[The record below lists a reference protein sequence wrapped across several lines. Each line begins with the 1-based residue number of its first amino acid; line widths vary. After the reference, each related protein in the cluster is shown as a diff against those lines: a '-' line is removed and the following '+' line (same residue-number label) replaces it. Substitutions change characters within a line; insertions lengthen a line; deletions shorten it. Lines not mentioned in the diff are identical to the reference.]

1 MKKLVSSHDSLN
13 YLLRINY
20 SMSFSK
26 GAPYKKYQCRYFDE
40 TGRPLTPCKQGDRC
54 RFVHPEDHQW
64 PGVKCYPYVH
74 KNSGS
79 QPSWTEHDRQS
90 SRRFS
95 SPPGSRGVPLV
106 PQGDLFRRCKVEE
119 EDISLSHV
127 ATESNAKQDMASNRH
142 RVASSHRDG
151 QTIEISERGKITE
164 QIHNRG
170 RSTINGNTTLNKDNH
185 HNNSSSRL
193 ASDSERPQTIA
204 TLPTFPAVSEEEA
217 KGRSERFVTMFR
229 DVAMV
234 SSQIIQDT
242 VLLDQ
247 EERKLQ
253 TFNEIS
259 STLAKISASSA
270 ASVAGPIAD
279 ILLAH
284 AQSKE
289 RLDENFRLLG
299 AAWEKVFNS
308 LMVDFS
314 MGLENRLQTALASVK
329 NEAEIVMN
337 GIRVES
343 NSLKRR
349 SDRASM
355 SPEPDRQRRR
365 SRDHRTN
372 EEHSRP
378 YGRGRSST
386 RDRKRRK
393 LAPSSR
399 SCSPDSGLDPKG
411 ETHSSRN
418 SIVSLDDIL
427 NQMKMKIDQQT
438 NSLQQLSKENEELKS
453 KLQSPPQGPKS
464 QRTESGSGPATS
476 SASGKKN
483 FAHAYESETRYPSG
497 YHHSSRSGYRG
508 QSFT

>member
-1 MKKLVSSHDSLN
+1 MYVGTVTETLLIPMLN
-13 YLLRINY
+13 
-20 SMSFSK
+20 FH
-26 GAPYKKYQCRYFDE
+26 CR
-40 TGRPLTPCKQGDRC
+40 
-54 RFVHPEDHQW
+54 
-64 PGVKCYPYVH
+64 
-74 KNSGS
+74 
-79 QPSWTEHDRQS
+79 
-90 SRRFS
+90 
-95 SPPGSRGVPLV
+95 
-106 PQGDLFRRCKVEE
+106 
-119 EDISLSHV
+119 
-127 ATESNAKQDMASNRH
+127 
-142 RVASSHRDG
+142 
-151 QTIEISERGKITE
+151 
-164 QIHNRG
+164 
-170 RSTINGNTTLNKDNH
+170 
-185 HNNSSSRL
+185 
-193 ASDSERPQTIA
+193 
-204 TLPTFPAVSEEEA
+204 
-217 KGRSERFVTMFR
+217 
-229 DVAMV
+229 V

-308 LMVDFS
+308 LMVEFS
-314 MGLENRLQTALASVK
+314 TGLENRLQAALALVK

-355 SPEPDRQRRR
+355 SPEPDRHRRR

-372 EEHSRP
+372 EEHIGS

-399 SCSPDSGLDPKG
+399 SCSPDSGLDSKG
-411 ETHSSRN
+411 EVRSSRN
-418 SIVSLDDIL
+418 SIVKVSLDDIL

-438 NSLQQLSKENEELKS
+438 NSLQQLSKENEEVPCNHIIFIHLRAERRCSS
-453 KLQSPPQGPKS
+453 KASCNLRRKVRSRNVRNPEAGPQRAQQVEKRIFLMRS
-464 QRTESGSGPATS
+464 ESCPFILRSLFKWISTCS
-476 SASGKKN
+476 
-483 FAHAYESETRYPSG
+483 ESETRHPSG

-508 QSFT
+508 

>member
-1 MKKLVSSHDSLN
+1 
-13 YLLRINY
+13 
-20 SMSFSK
+20 MSFSR

-54 RFVHPEDHQW
+54 RFVHPEDPQW

-74 KNSGS
+74 KNSNS
-79 QPSWTEHDRQS
+79 QPSWAEHDRQS

-95 SPPGSRGVPLV
+95 SPPGSRGGPLV

-127 ATESNAKQDMASNRH
+127 ATEFNGKHDMASNRH
-142 RVASSHRDG
+142 RVASSHKDG
-151 QTIEISERGKITE
+151 QPFEISEGGKSTE
-164 QIHNRG
+164 QIHSRG
-170 RSTINGNTTLNKDNH
+170 PSTTINGNTLNKDNH
-185 HNNSSSRL
+185 HNNSASIL
-193 ASDSERPQTIA
+193 ASDFKRPQTIT

-217 KGRSERFVTMFR
+217 KGRSERFVSMFR

-308 LMVDFS
+308 LMVEFS
-314 MGLENRLQTALASVK
+314 TGLENRLQAALALVK

-355 SPEPDRQRRR
+355 SPEPDRHRRR

-372 EEHSRP
+372 EEHIGS

-399 SCSPDSGLDPKG
+399 SCSPDSGLDSKG
-411 ETHSSRN
+411 EVRSSRN
-418 SIVSLDDIL
+418 SIVKVSLDDIL

-483 FAHAYESETRYPSG
+483 FSHAYESETRHPSG

-508 QSFT
+508 